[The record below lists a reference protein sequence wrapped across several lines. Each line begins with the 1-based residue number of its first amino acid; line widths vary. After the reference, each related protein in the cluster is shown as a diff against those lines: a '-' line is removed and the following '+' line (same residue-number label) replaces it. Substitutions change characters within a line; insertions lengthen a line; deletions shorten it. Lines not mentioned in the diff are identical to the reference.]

1 MKKSLNDKSIIGAL
15 FMDLS
20 KSFDCILMIWF
31 LQNIMIKVLPWW
43 CNNIYLFIFGNKKA
57 GREKKWYWESV

>member
-31 LQNIMIKVLPWW
+31 LQKFMIKVLPW
-43 CNNIYLFIFGNKKA
+43 CNNIHLFIFGKKKA
-57 GREKKWYWESV
+57 RREKKWYWESV